1 LSIDQLKVLLLVSHP
16 GIGSGLETLLRLERR
31 FDVRWLRTTQEIDWS
46 DWRPDIVVAERST
59 LGESALPG
67 PTVLLVGELPAEA
80 AAGKSDKQFRFLRK
94 DAAVTD
100 LVGVIDEMLGSGPS
114 RSARKP
120 GPARFFVAGA
130 IGAIGVALIAA
141 VVWLV
146 LRS

>member
-16 GIGSGLETLLRLERR
+16 GIGSALETLLRLERR

-67 PTVLLVGELPAEA
+67 PTVLLVGEAEDA
-80 AAGKSDKQFRFLRK
+80 GGKSDKQFRFLRK